1 MLKLQYLGHLMQRAD
16 SFEKALMLGK
26 TEGRR
31 RRRRQRMRWLD
42 GITNSMDMSLSKLWE
57 MVKDRGAWCAAV
69 HMTEWLSSNNA
80 DTASSPRVHSLHP
93 SSLLVVHVL
102 WVWINP
108 HVSTTLVSHRIVSL
122 PWKFS
127 VLHFFVLYSPS
138 PVSSSHWFFLSSPQV
153 CLFQNAVQLKFIC
166 LFGVLEREYN
176 LLLFRLSLET
186 GGLGGPSGTLGA

>member
-127 VLHFFVLYSPS
+127 VLHLFVLYSPS
-138 PVSSSHWFFLSSPQV
+138 PVSSSHWFFFYYLHRFAFSRMLCSWNSSAFLE
-153 CLFQNAVQLKFIC
+153 CWRGNTIC
-166 LFGVLEREYN
+166 SCSDLVWKLV
-176 LLLFRLSLET
+176 
-186 GGLGGPSGTLGA
+186 A